1 MAGGKYTRGPAHKM
15 GRKRTRGKAPT
26 ETTATAQ
33 VEEEKDE
40 QDSPDASTITPSAKR
55 KARSGKRT
63 STMGN
68 ADEELEPLS
77 TEEGDD
83 ACRVGIGVSIGG
95 ASDTLVDK
103 VASRLP
109 GRRAQVAALARLLD
123 EVSSWL
129 LACLSGVGRLLL
141 MVNGFLVHSLIVF
154 PFDDA
159 SLHSLPHPFTD
170 VPSLSSLYSSALS
183 PLHSRAAPP
192 TLPSL
197 CTGTVGQAR
206 V

>member
-15 GRKRTRGKAPT
+15 GRKRARGKVPT

-33 VEEEKDE
+33 VEEEEEEKDE
-40 QDSPDASTITPSAKR
+40 QVSPDASTITPSAKR

-63 STMGN
+63 STMGD

-77 TEEGDD
+77 TEEGND

-103 VASRLP
+103 IASRLP

-123 EVSSWL
+123 EVSS
-129 LACLSGVGRLLL
+129 
-141 MVNGFLVHSLIVF
+141 
-154 PFDDA
+154 
-159 SLHSLPHPFTD
+159 
-170 VPSLSSLYSSALS
+170 
-183 PLHSRAAPP
+183 
-192 TLPSL
+192 
-197 CTGTVGQAR
+197 
-206 V
+206 